1 MLEVKGISVGYK
13 ELLAVQDVSF
23 SVRKGE
29 VVSLVGS
36 NGAGK
41 STILR
46 AISGLLRPKR
56 GEILLNGEPIHKT
69 PPYEI
74 VRKKIAMVPEGR
86 QLFGR
91 LSVLDNLL
99 LGAYVLDAKEEVS
112 TLLESVLA
120 LFPRLAERKGQRAET
135 LSGGEQQQLAIG
147 RGLMSRPPSHAGRA
161 VPRHHAEADVRDLQ
175 DYPRDQ
181 PEGSHR
187 LPGRAER
194 VRGPG
199 HFGQGVRAAD
209 RTHRP
214 GGQGQGSLEVRL
226 GSESVPWNVGRMSRV
241 DLWTAERG
249 GARHED

>member
-99 LGAYVLDAKEEVS
+99 IGAYVLDAKEEVNA
-112 TLLESVLA
+112 LLESVLA

-147 RGLMSRPPSHAGRA
+147 RGLMSSPALLMLDEPSLGIMPKLMSEIFKTIHEISQKGVTVFLVEQNVYEALNISDRAYVLQTGRI
-161 VPRHHAEADVRDLQ
+161 VLEGKGKDLLKSDLVRKA
-175 DYPRDQ
+175 Y
-181 PEGSHR
+181 
-187 LPGRAER
+187 
-194 VRGPG
+194 
-199 HFGQGVRAAD
+199 
-209 RTHRP
+209 
-214 GGQGQGSLEVRL
+214 L
-226 GSESVPWNVGRMSRV
+226 GM
-241 DLWTAERG
+241 
-249 GARHED
+249 